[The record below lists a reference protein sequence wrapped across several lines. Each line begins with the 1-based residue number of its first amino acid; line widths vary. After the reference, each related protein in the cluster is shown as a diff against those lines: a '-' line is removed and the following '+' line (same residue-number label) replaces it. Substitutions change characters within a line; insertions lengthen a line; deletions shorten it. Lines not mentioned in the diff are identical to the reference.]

1 MKTDN
6 PFIKSIS
13 RIANI
18 GLWGSLLISALT
30 VALHYLPVRVTMDA
44 VTNDAE
50 VSRRLMLFGL
60 VVAVAVISFFLF
72 YLRREIPR
80 VRQKDT
86 VDERLVKYKNI
97 VRTVY
102 VVTLF
107 AIVVVCAIEILTGES
122 TLIMLLLLMFI
133 MLMLNYPNMYKMK
146 SDMGLNDDEMK
157 ALFGDQ
163 YIGGNDTK
171 ETGNEQ

>member
-6 PFIKSIS
+6 TYIKSIS
-13 RIANI
+13 RIANV
-18 GLWGSLLISALT
+18 GLWGSLFFSALT
-30 VALHYLPVRVTMDA
+30 VALHYLPVRVTIEA

-50 VSRRLMLFGL
+50 VSHRFMLFGL
-60 VVAVAVISFFLF
+60 VVAVAVIAFFLF

-86 VDERLVKYKNI
+86 VDERLAKYNNI
-97 VRTVY
+97 VRTIY

-107 AIVVVCAIEILTGES
+107 AVTAVGVIEILTGENA
-122 TLIMLLLLMFI
+122 LIMLLLLMFI

-146 SDMGLNDDEMK
+146 ADMGLNDDEMK
-157 ALFGDQ
+157 SLFGDQ
-163 YIGGNDTK
+163 YIGDDDTK
-171 ETGNEQ
+171 ESGNE